1 MRLLSRLRVSVAV
14 AVGEADEKLVEPKPN
29 LCGHVLEIILFPQQS
44 TNLSE
49 DEFTKEATSVFK
61 RRTDLEWNDF
71 DQFKN
76 DSKNFAFV
84 EVVYRTG
91 DEKGDFFCA
100 CSCKIKGKACDHI
113 ISAYFL
119 KKNLVKPSEEPSIS
133 RFAKSKG
140 RLPNARKQIRY

>member
-1 MRLLSRLRVSVAV
+1 M
-14 AVGEADEKLVEPKPN
+14 GNKLV
-29 LCGHVLEIILFPQQS
+29 VMILEKQHQFLNVELILNGMILIS
-44 TNLSE
+44 LKMTEKTL
-49 DEFTKEATSVFK
+49 
-61 RRTDLEWNDF
+61 LLL
-71 DQFKN
+71 
-76 DSKNFAFV
+76 
-84 EVVYRTG
+84 EVVYQTS

-113 ISAYFL
+113 ISACFL

>member
-61 RRTDLEWNDF
+61 RRTDLEALNNEGWVS
-71 DQFKN
+71 
-76 DSKNFAFV
+76 SKFV
-84 EVVYRTG
+84 TVAVKQKSPSSSK
-91 DEKGDFFCA
+91 KGQATHCT
-100 CSCKIKGKACDHI
+100 IEYVLMI
-113 ISAYFL
+113 L
-119 KKNLVKPSEEPSIS
+119 
-133 RFAKSKG
+133 
-140 RLPNARKQIRY
+140 

>member
-1 MRLLSRLRVSVAV
+1 MKKDFGLI
-14 AVGEADEKLVEPKPN
+14 
-29 LCGHVLEIILFPQQS
+29 CGHVLEIILFPQQS

-84 EVVYRTG
+84 EVVYQTG
-91 DEKGDFFCA
+91 DERV
-100 CSCKIKGKACDHI
+100 
-113 ISAYFL
+113 ISFVPAA
-119 KKNLVKPSEEPSIS
+119 
-133 RFAKSKG
+133 AKMASKE
-140 RLPNARKQIRY
+140 RLATT